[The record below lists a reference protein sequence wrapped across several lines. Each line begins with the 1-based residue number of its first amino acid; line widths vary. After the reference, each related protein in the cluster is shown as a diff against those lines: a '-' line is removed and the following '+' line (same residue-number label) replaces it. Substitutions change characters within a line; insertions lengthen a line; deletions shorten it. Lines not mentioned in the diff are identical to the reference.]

1 MTVKTVTGATL
12 FLRATNHN
20 ECLIE
25 FEVEDSEET
34 IMIHVKD
41 CNKIVDDLVQH
52 LPKNSVGVCH
62 E

>member
-12 FLRATNHN
+12 FLRATNRN

-41 CNKIVDDLVQH
+41 IKKVVDDLVQNCST
-52 LPKNSVGVCH
+52 KVVVCH

>member
-34 IMIHVKD
+34 IILHVKD
-41 CNKIVDDLVQH
+41 SNKIVDDLVEG
-52 LPKNSVGVCH
+52 LSKNVIACH